1 MLDEMTSLNASI
13 FAIFLENK
21 VKNLVGVCDFSY
33 SKNMAKFEVF
43 YYYYLG
49 HLIKHKHLIYEECLR
64 TRDVSFTLK
73 SNFENSTN
81 QGPFFPKPSN

>member
-13 FAIFLENK
+13 FAISLEYK

-43 YYYYLG
+43 YYYYLA
-49 HLIKHKHLIYEECLR
+49 R
-64 TRDVSFTLK
+64 TRSFNK
-73 SNFENSTN
+73 A
-81 QGPFFPKPSN
+81 